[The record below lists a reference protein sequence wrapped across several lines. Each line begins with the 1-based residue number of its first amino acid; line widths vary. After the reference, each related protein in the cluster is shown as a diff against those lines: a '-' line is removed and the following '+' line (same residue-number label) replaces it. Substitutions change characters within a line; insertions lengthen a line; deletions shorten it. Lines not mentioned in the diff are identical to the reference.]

1 MKPATAQALRLGGLV
16 HPGNWGE
23 FAVRALLSI
32 RLARDNPCPS
42 TTQEVNR
49 MPAAT
54 PLRDLEL
61 RREETWLHGRRVS
74 YLTAGEG
81 PVLLLVHGIASDS
94 EAWRASLPLIARR
107 AKVIA
112 PDLPGHGSS
121 SKAPGD
127 YSLGSLASVLRDLL
141 VKLGHERATLVGH
154 SLGGGVAMQF
164 AYMFPE
170 RAERLV
176 LVSSGGLG
184 RTVNVLLRAAT
195 LPGSELVI
203 AATIGPVT
211 ALGRAGASALRRLGL
226 RFTPDLGEVG
236 RGFATLADR
245 EGRAAFLDTLR
256 SVVNFR
262 GQRID
267 ASDRLYLAAHMP
279 TLLLWGE
286 RDPIIPVGH
295 GHRAQERM
303 PGSQLVTFADSGHF
317 PQIDD
322 PHLFAATVLEFV
334 EETEASR
341 LTPERWSALLRD
353 APAGDPDPKAFEAG
367 QA

>member
-1 MKPATAQALRLGGLV
+1 MTA
-16 HPGNWGE
+16 P
-23 FAVRALLSI
+23 
-32 RLARDNPCPS
+32 
-42 TTQEVNR
+42 
-49 MPAAT
+49 T

-61 RREETWLHGRRVS
+61 RCEETRLHGRRIS

-81 PVLLLVHGIASDS
+81 PVLLAVHGIASDS
-94 EAWRASLPLIARR
+94 QAWRAALPLLARR
-107 AKVIA
+107 VTVIA
-112 PDLPGHGSS
+112 PDLPGHGASA
-121 SKAPGD
+121 KAPGD
-127 YSLGSLASVLRDLL
+127 YSLGSLASSLRDFL

-170 RAERLV
+170 RTERLV

-184 RTVNVLLRAAT
+184 RSLNPLLRAAT
-195 LPGSELVI
+195 LPGSELAI
-203 AATIGPVT
+203 AATIAPIT
-211 ALGRAGASALRRLGL
+211 ALGRAGAAALQRVGL

-256 SVVNFR
+256 SVVNFS
-262 GQRID
+262 GQRVD
-267 ASDRLYLAAHMP
+267 ASDRLYLASEMP

-286 RDPIIPVGH
+286 RDPIIPVRH

-303 PGSQLVTFADSGHF
+303 PGSRLVTFADSGHF

-322 PHLFAATVLEFV
+322 PHRFAATVLEFL
-334 EETEASR
+334 EETEPSC
-341 LTPERWSALLRD
+341 LTPESWSELLRD
-353 APAGDPDPKAFEAG
+353 DQLSAQDPASGARESG
-367 QA
+367 R